1 MAHEPMTSLIPHA
14 PCVPERADG
23 LFEALLA
30 IWPSGAVAWAN
41 RVACDLFGPAGG
53 LEDGPCVPGGCGG
66 LVGRDVRDLLR
77 ARDCSLVDP
86 GVFAPPGLERP
97 QALRLLA
104 KTFDG
109 SFLPVLVRALPGPC
123 DDGPDAAFLAVE
135 RDFGAE
141 AAGELARLTD
151 ETRRLRARLLGT
163 LDIVSCASLGEG
175 SLVDLVP
182 RVANELQRV
191 LEADA
196 AVVYLADDYGFT
208 PYGVSE
214 GFKTLDVRESYLPMG
229 VGIPT
234 LVKRN
239 GRTTRFQ
246 LVSPSQPPDPAAV
259 MLDLDTDK
267 RFKVRSFLAQRC
279 SSIVG
284 TPVYSYDKMVAVVV
298 VGWLAPYSVAPDEV
312 MLLDTVA
319 KFLSVEF
326 AAAVTVME
334 QKRSSTFALATNEIR
349 DLVRSEGEMS
359 HTLVARIIGVV
370 AKVVPSRILVL
381 EGNLFTNTTVVRLRD
396 EGTGELETLDFPR
409 GMRDVFPNG
418 SSFTFI
424 SPDSSCGM
432 WIGRHTNLENGY
444 GVLLTSGELSDEP
457 VQIALLIMRAA
468 QDHPFDESERVFLM
482 NLAQD
487 AGKVLHAE
495 QERAH
500 DAEISNAL
508 QAGLRNVLPDAP
520 GVTTASLYISA
531 TESAVVGGDFFDLY
545 DLSDGRIVVLMG
557 DVSGKGVEA
566 AAMASLVKTALA
578 AYAWNYLDPASM
590 VSSLN
595 KLFLNFSR
603 LETFS
608 SLVVVSIDFGTMKAT
623 YCSAGHPPA
632 MVVHHPN
639 NPAAELELLTVQ
651 SPVVGAFDDLEYDNG
666 TFEFE
671 LGDLMYLY
679 TDGTTEARNA
689 SGAFFGE
696 EALRD
701 TLLAACRLGVERVPG
716 AVLGAIEAFSGGDL
730 HDDIAMVALR
740 FDGLGGGPADDGA
753 GAARAARGGTCG
765 ASPDAPCD
773 ASCEASPASALE
785 DDAFINDFLGIPA
798 GGSLGSAAPGAGGG
812 RDAHGR

>member
-1 MAHEPMTSLIPHA
+1 MADEPMASRIPRASFA
-14 PCVPERADG
+14 PDLADD
-23 LFEALLA
+23 LFEAMLA
-30 IWPSGAVAWAN
+30 VMPSGVVAWAN
-41 RVACDLFGPAGG
+41 RAALDLFCAPEG
-53 LEDGPCVPGGCGG
+53 LS
-66 LVGRDVRDLLR
+66 GRDVRDLLR
-77 ARDCSLVDP
+77 SRDCSVVD
-86 GVFAPPGLERP
+86 ASALAGLDAFSGLDSVVADPSRPHVRQRP
-97 QALRLLA
+97 QKLALLA
-104 KTFDG
+104 ETLDG
-109 SFLPVLVRALPGPC
+109 SFIPVLVRGLPRSAG
-123 DDGPDAAFLAVE
+123 DAEGASLLSAE
-135 RDFGAE
+135 RDCAAE
-141 AAGELARLTD
+141 SSQELARLTD
-151 ETRRLRARLLGT
+151 EARRIRARLLGT

-208 PYGVSE
+208 PYGASE
-214 GFKTLDVRESYLPMG
+214 GFKALDVQESYLPMG
-229 VGIPT
+229 VGVPT

-246 LVSPSQPPDPAAV
+246 LVTSSQSPDQASV

-267 RFKVRSFLAQRC
+267 RFKVRSLLAQRC

-298 VGWLAPYSVAPDEV
+298 VGWFAPYSVAPDEV

-319 KFLSVEF
+319 RFLSVEF
-326 AAAVTVME
+326 AAAVSVME

-359 HTLVARIIGVV
+359 ASLVARIIGVV
-370 AKVVPSRILVL
+370 ARVVPSRILLL
-381 EGNLFTNTTVVRLRD
+381 ESNLFTNTTVVRLRD
-396 EGTGELETLDFPR
+396 ESTGEFETLDFPR
-409 GMRDVFPNG
+409 GIQDVFPNG
-418 SSFTFI
+418 TSFTYI

-432 WIGRHTNLENGY
+432 WIGRHTNLETGY

-457 VQIALLIMRAA
+457 VQTALLVMRAA

-495 QERAH
+495 QERVH

-508 QAGLRNVLPDAP
+508 QAGLRNVLPEAP

-545 DLSDGRIVVLMG
+545 DLSDGRIVVVMG

-608 SLVVVSIDFGTMKAT
+608 SLVVVSIDFGAMRAT

-651 SPVVGAFDDLEYDNG
+651 SPVVGAFDDLEYANG
-666 TFEFE
+666 TFEFG

-689 SGAFFGE
+689 AGSFFGE

-701 TLLAACRLGVERVPG
+701 TLLAACRLGVEKVPE
-716 AVLGAIEAFSGGDL
+716 AVLSAIEAFSGGDL

-740 FDGLGGGPADDGA
+740 FDGLDAGPDP
-753 GAARAARGGTCG
+753 ARSTEPLEGVPANE
-765 ASPDAPCD
+765 APVGV
-773 ASCEASPASALE
+773 LG
-785 DDAFINDFLGIPA
+785 DDAFFNDFLGLPA
-798 GGSLGSAAPGAGGG
+798 ETASRGDGQLGGA
-812 RDAHGR
+812 DA